1 MKIPK
6 GDILTFINSNLFL
19 RDENNNTK
27 KRNIKDIV
35 EHLKVIAFNGR
46 LEEIYNYFILGMF
59 INKDYFLEKI
69 KKLGL
74 LRHSSYYHLRNP
86 IQAITE
92 NTLKH
97 SAMLNLADTE
107 IIYFQS
113 LANLYKIHAT
123 TSDINYNINQAV
135 FNLIPKKHL
144 LIGVKKL
151 PISKLAALLT
161 FNEYNFGIQKDGFS
175 EKDSIEN
182 IEDLS
187 REAIS
192 EAVSFLVSRY
202 DKKYGL
208 SIFDLAS
215 PDIDYVFSSNLKSLI
230 VKVCQLKRIEDINL
244 LVEHYNYS
252 CIIGNGKIIVNHSDE
267 NILKSKSLSDI
278 IYSGQQNAHYLS
290 FQERFKNI
298 VSIEDYCKEVLGI
311 IPDLFTLEKNPI
323 KRYRLLIPEPLIVET
338 SKIDMLFKEEI
349 QTIEDTNKELF
360 LFEENFD
367 SFFIK
372 DNFTLKDL
380 MVCNRVIVMIY
391 SLYTYVSLILKLDF
405 KNLGISS

>member
-1 MKIPK
+1 
-6 GDILTFINSNLFL
+6 
-19 RDENNNTK
+19 
-27 KRNIKDIV
+27 
-35 EHLKVIAFNGR
+35 
-46 LEEIYNYFILGMF
+46 
-59 INKDYFLEKI
+59 
-69 KKLGL
+69 